1 MRLNRNDCADLSA
14 VKTQEGARD
23 AAEGVRV
30 LEKPEYRFQDPVNLE
45 AVPGEATQAWKPTYT
60 LALPL
65 VN

>member
-23 AAEGVRV
+23 SAEGVRV
-30 LEKPEYRFQDPVNLE
+30 LECRFQDPANLE
-45 AVPGEATQAWKPTYT
+45 AVPGEAAQAWKPTYT